1 MSEHHHHHKRHRDEA
16 SVFRDK
22 TLRWIE
28 RRKIFLKVLKIVVVG
43 LAIVMAILVLLAY
56 SIG

>member
-1 MSEHHHHHKRHRDEA
+1 MSEHLLHHKKHRDEA
-16 SVFRDK
+16 SVFRDR
-22 TLRWIE
+22 TLRGIE
-28 RRKIFLKVLKIVVVG
+28 RRKIFLKVLKIVVVC